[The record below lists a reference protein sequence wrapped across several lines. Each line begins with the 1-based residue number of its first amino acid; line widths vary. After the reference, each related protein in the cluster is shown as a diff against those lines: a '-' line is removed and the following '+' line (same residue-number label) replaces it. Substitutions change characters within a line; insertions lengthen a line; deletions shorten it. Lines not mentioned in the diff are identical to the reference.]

1 MHVCKGLAEA
11 RWEIFDCLAID
22 SRNDFACLAL
32 RVTARSTAWQR
43 AVQHWAKCTWNISEC
58 SLFQK
63 VSTRGLSLFVAIVSN
78 GMLFSSALGIIV
90 PQNAKVIVDRLRN
103 LSNLFDLRVL
113 NKHLSCGFAAELRN
127 GAACGP

>member
-1 MHVCKGLAEA
+1 MHVCKGLAGA

-43 AVQHWAKCTWNISEC
+43 AVQHWAKCTWNILNAAFSRR
-58 SLFQK
+58 FRHGK
-63 VSTRGLSLFVAIVSN
+63 SLFVARVTN
-78 GMLFSSALGIIV
+78 GVLFSSVLGIIV
-90 PQNAKVIVDRLRN
+90 PQHAKVIVDRLRN

-113 NKHLSCGFAAELRN
+113 NKHLSCGFAAKLRH